1 MNAHFISCVDTTGMT
16 GEKETQSELKM
27 LSMSPTLLLR
37 KANIFTSLLYS
48 RSRLLSLLGEIKFI
62 VFIKEQL
69 IYIFRRRIIMF
80 IACSYISLAR
90 VEGENWKYRS

>member
-1 MNAHFISCVDTTGMT
+1 MNAHFISCVDTTRMT
-16 GEKETQSELKM
+16 GEKETQSELKI

-48 RSRLLSLLGEIKFI
+48 RSRLLSLLGEIKSI

-80 IACSYISLAR
+80 IACFYIILAR